1 MNAALR
7 HRTDIDG
14 LRAVAILPIVLF
26 HAGVS
31 ALAGGFVGVDIF
43 FVISGYLI
51 TSIIARELG
60 EGRFRLIEF
69 YRRRA
74 VRIFPALF
82 VMCAIVLAFGA
93 WRLLPLEFARL
104 ANSTMAA
111 LAFGSNIYFWLVT
124 NYFAPEAEV
133 LPLLHTWSLGVEE
146 QFYIF
151 FPLGMIV
158 LARFARGRY
167 ALMLALAA
175 VLSFAGGWFVARGSP
190 VAAFYLLPVRAWE
203 LLAGA
208 LVAVSG
214 ITSSARPGQR
224 GRELIAAIG
233 AALVVAAIVFVRDGP
248 GFPIP
253 QALVPVAG
261 TALIIACGEHTAVG
275 RALSLGVLRYIGRI
289 SYSTYLWHW
298 PIIAF
303 WRIETGIALDWAE
316 TVCLV
321 AASLAMGALSYHLV
335 ERPFMDRYRK
345 QGSSWRI
352 VMVGV
357 GALAAGVAATA
368 LLLATAPN
376 WRRIDPQVAR
386 IAAYDDYLAQ
396 PEYQYQFRRG
406 PCFRGEA
413 QAALKFIPRE
423 CTALSATKPNVV
435 VLGDSYAAQYW
446 RAVALRLPGSN
457 VMQAAASG
465 CRPLLGT
472 GGDVRCREV
481 VDYVLGP
488 LLQSGRLSTVVL
500 AGRWLPE
507 DAAAIA
513 PTIRHIQAH
522 GAKVIFIGASPEYQ
536 GSFPSILARATARG
550 DLGLINSWRV
560 SENAAWDRRLAAI
573 IAPTEAAYVSPLR
586 IICPGECRLTSDD
599 GMPLQ
604 FDYGHLTLAGSRYVV
619 GRIPFGA
626 ETKE

>member
-7 HRTDIDG
+7 HRSDIDG

-43 FVISGYLI
+43 FVISGFRI
-51 TSIIARELG
+51 TSIIVRELG

-69 YRRRA
+69 YRRRV

-82 VMCAIVLAFGA
+82 TMCAIVLAAGA
-93 WRLLPLEFARL
+93 WLLLPLEFARL

-111 LAFGSNIYFWLVT
+111 LGFGSNIYFWLVT
-124 NYFAPEAEV
+124 NYFAPDAEL

-151 FPLGMIV
+151 FPLGMLL
-158 LARFARGRY
+158 LARLARGRY
-167 ALMLALAA
+167 AVVLALVA
-175 VLSFAGGWFVARGSP
+175 VMSFAGGWYVAAHSP

-214 ITSSARPGQR
+214 ITASARPGPR
-224 GRELIAAIG
+224 GRELVAALG
-233 AALVVAAIVFVRDGP
+233 AALLVAAIVFVRDGP

-253 QALVPVAG
+253 QALVPVLG
-261 TALIIACGEHTAVG
+261 TALVIACGEHTAVG

-303 WRIETGIALDWAE
+303 WRIETGIALGPVE
-316 TVCLV
+316 TACLV
-321 AASLAMGALSYHLV
+321 AASLGMGALSYHLV

-345 QGSSWRI
+345 HGSSWRI
-352 VMVGV
+352 VGVGI
-357 GALAAGVAATA
+357 GALAAGVAAA
-368 LLLATAPN
+368 AVLLTTAPS
-376 WRRIDPQVAR
+376 WRRIDPQVER
-386 IAAYDDYLAQ
+386 IAAYDDYLAR

-413 QAALKFIPRE
+413 QAALKFLPEE

-435 VLGDSYAAQYW
+435 VVGDSYAAQYW
-446 RAVALRLPGSN
+446 RAISLRLPDSN
-457 VMQAAASG
+457 VMQAAGSG

-472 GGDVRCREV
+472 GGDLRCREV
-481 VDYVLGP
+481 ADYVLGP
-488 LLQSGRLSTVVL
+488 LLDSGRLSTVVL

-513 PTIRHIQAH
+513 PTIRHIQAR
-522 GAKVIFIGASPEYQ
+522 GAKVIFIGAAPEYQ

-550 DLGLINSWRV
+550 DLGMVDSWRV
-560 SENAAWDRRLAAI
+560 DENVAWDRRLRATV
-573 IAPTEAAYVSPLR
+573 APTGATYVSPLQ
-586 IICPGECRLTSDD
+586 IICPHKCRLTSAD

-619 GRIPFGA
+619 GQIPFAA